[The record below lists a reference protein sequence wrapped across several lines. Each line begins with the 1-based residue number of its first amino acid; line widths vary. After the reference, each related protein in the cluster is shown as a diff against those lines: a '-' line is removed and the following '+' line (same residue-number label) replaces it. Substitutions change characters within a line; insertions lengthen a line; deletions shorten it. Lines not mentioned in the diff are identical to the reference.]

1 MNIVPTTPIT
11 RLLICHNVPLDATY
25 TDTLTFSNST
35 AQYNYFAGKAKY
47 TYNNFGPIRMENAI
61 RVPRNADDLYDCNYI
76 AFQNANFGTK
86 WFYAFITKIEYV
98 NTNMTLVY
106 FDLDVMQTWAFDYT
120 VHPCFV
126 EREHV
131 NDDTIG
137 ANIVEENIGTG
148 PMVFENRQQAGI
160 SSASN
165 AIIVICSAI
174 NEDSGDAQ
182 GGMYGNI
189 YNGCAYFTFP
199 ATAEGAQ
206 QVSEILKDITELNRA
221 DSIVSIFMAS
231 DEFFAASG
239 ETVPTKN
246 WNIIPNLTT
255 IDGYTPKNKKLF
267 TYPYH
272 YLFCSNCQGNSA
284 EYRVEFFETTSLCG
298 FRLIGETSCTPT
310 VTIVPLNYKYTPES
324 GATDNFNEKMTLE
337 GFPQC
342 AWTIDSFRAWLAQN
356 AGNTAISVLGS
367 AFTAAT
373 ALSGPG
379 GIAAM
384 AAGGAM
390 SSGALAGTT
399 AGLLGVASSLNQ
411 IGVQSSRAGQAY
423 GSQGSGG
430 MYAYYNLDF
439 FMYEACVT
447 SDYAKIIDD
456 YFNMYGYAVK
466 ETKVPNMT
474 GRASWNYVKTMN
486 AKITGSIP
494 FGDIEIIKNNFD
506 KGITFWHGDYVGD
519 YSRSNAI
526 V

>member
-1 MNIVPTTPIT
+1 MYMNINPMTPIT
-11 RLLICHNVPLDATY
+11 KLLICHNVPLDASY
-25 TDTLTFSNST
+25 TDTLTFSSNT

-47 TYNNFGPIRMENAI
+47 TYNNLGPIRMENAI

-86 WFYAFITKIEYV
+86 WFYAFIKSIEYV
-98 NTNMTLVY
+98 NTNMSLVR
-106 FDLDVMQTWAFDYT
+106 FELDVMQTWVFDYT
-120 VHPCFV
+120 IHPCYV

-160 SSASN
+160 SSPSN
-165 AIIVICSAI
+165 AIIVVCAAI
-174 NEDSGDAQ
+174 NGDGEHLK

-189 YNGCAYFTFP
+189 YNGCSFLVWS
-199 ATAEGAQ
+199 ATAEGAGL
-206 QVSEILKDITELNRA
+206 VSTFLQEVTEAGRA
-221 DSIVSIFMAS
+221 DSIVSVFMAS
-231 DEFFAASG
+231 DEFFDMSG
-239 ETVPTKN
+239 DTVPTKN

-255 IDGYTPKNKKLF
+255 IDGYTPKNNKLF

-272 YLFCSNCQGNSA
+272 YLFCTNCQGNSA
-284 EYRVEFFETTSLCG
+284 EYRIELFDTTSLCG
-298 FRLIGETSCTPT
+298 FRLIGETSCNPT

-324 GATDNFNEKMTLE
+324 GATENFNEKMTLE

-342 AWTIDSFRAWLAQN
+342 AWTIDSFKAWLAQN

-367 AFTAAT
+367 AMAFAGMGGLHPLSIGAA
-373 ALSGPG
+373 ALN
-379 GIAAM
+379 AA
-384 AAGGAM
+384 
-390 SSGALAGTT
+390 ST
-399 AGLLGVASSLNQ
+399 LNQ
-411 IGVQSSRAGQAY
+411 LAVQSCRGDQSY
-423 GSQGSGG
+423 GAQGSGG
-430 MYAYYNLDF
+430 MYAFYNLDF
-439 FMYEACVT
+439 FMFEACVT
-447 SDYAKIIDD
+447 SDYAKMIDD
-456 YFNMYGYAVK
+456 YFSMYGYAVNEVK
-466 ETKVPNMT
+466 IPNIT
-474 GRASWNYVKTMN
+474 GRSSWNYVKTSE

>member
-1 MNIVPTTPIT
+1 MNIVPMTPIT

-47 TYNNFGPIRMENAI
+47 SYNNFGPVRMQNAI
-61 RVPRNADDLYDCNYI
+61 RVPRNADDLYNCNYI

-98 NTNMTLVY
+98 NTNMTIVY
-106 FDLDVMQTWAFDYT
+106 FELDVMQTWAFDYT

-148 PMVFENRQQAGI
+148 PMKFESKEAAGI
-160 SSASN
+160 STASN
-165 AIIVICSAI
+165 SIIVVCTAVG
-174 NEDSGDAQ
+174 GDNVHLK
-182 GGMYGNI
+182 GGMYGNL
-189 YNGCAYFTFP
+189 YNGCSFLTWP
-199 ATAEGAQ
+199 ATAEGAL
-206 QVSEILKDITELNRA
+206 QVSTFLQEVTEANRA
-221 DSIVSIFMAS
+221 DNIVSIFMAS
-231 DEFFAASG
+231 SEFFAAEG
-239 ETVPTKN
+239 DVIPTKD
-246 WNIIPNLTT
+246 WNIMPNLTT
-255 IDGYTPKNKKLF
+255 IDGYTPKNNKLF

-272 YLFCSNCQGNSA
+272 YLFCTNCQGNSA
-284 EYRVEFFETTSLCG
+284 EYRVELFDTSSLCG

-310 VTIVPLNYKYTPES
+310 VTIVPRNYKYTPES
-324 GATDNFNEKMTLE
+324 GATENFNEKMTLE

-367 AFTAAT
+367 AMAFAGIGGLHPLSIGAAALTAA
-373 ALSGPG
+373 
-379 GIAAM
+379 
-384 AAGGAM
+384 
-390 SSGALAGTT
+390 GAL
-399 AGLLGVASSLNQ
+399 NQ
-411 IGVQSSRAGQAY
+411 LSVESCRGAQSY

-447 SDYAKIIDD
+447 NEYAKMIDD
-456 YFNMYGYAVK
+456 YFSMYGYAINEVK
-466 ETKVPNMT
+466 TPNIT
-474 GRASWNYVKTMN
+474 GRASWNYVKTSE

-494 FGDIEIIKNNFD
+494 FGDIETIKNNFN

-519 YSRSNAI
+519 YTRSNGI